1 MTVKEKI
8 LDYLETN
15 RGVYVSGEQLA
26 GILEVSRTAVWKAI
40 KTLQNEGF
48 NIEAVTNKGYM
59 LTEDTDVLTQN
70 GVTSYLETERARVE
84 VYKSVTSTNLVVK
97 DRASEAEG
105 LVIASME
112 QTGGMGRMG
121 RSFSSP
127 KDTGIYFSIL
137 LKPEIDNKE
146 VTLLTSLA
154 AVAVCEAIE
163 SCSDLKPAIKWVND
177 VFLND
182 KKVCGIL
189 TQASF
194 SMENFAPE
202 YVVVGIGINVYSPRE
217 GFDKSIRDVAGSVF
231 SEKQGDMK
239 NRLLA
244 KTLDRF
250 FYYYDHF
257 EDKSFVAEYKKRS
270 LIIGKRVKVIKPNE
284 SRPATAISIDDSC
297 HLLVRYEDGAEE
309 LLSTGEI
316 SVRPV

>member
-270 LIIGKRVKVIKPNE
+270 LIIGKRVNVIKPNE